1 MKRLLS
7 YFLLAALL
15 VAALSCHREGT
26 PIPRGDMSR
35 IYAEMFL
42 LDQRIGDAGWDKRRI
57 ADTMLVYEAVFA
69 KYGYTVDDFRSSQ
82 NKYIKDARRYAKMLK
97 KSVGILETE
106 KKALK
111 KEKATLDAILE
122 ARRGT
127 ARYSPN
133 RILLLDTLTFLD
145 SISSFDFQKGL
156 DTAYFG
162 PEMVVWSDTVYVEIQ

>member
-7 YFLLAALL
+7 YSLLAALL
-15 VAALSCHREGT
+15 VTALSCHRNGT

-42 LDQRIGDAGWDKRRI
+42 LDQRIGSDWNKRRM
-57 ADTMLVYEAVFA
+57 ADTTLVYEAVFA
-69 KYGYTVDDFRSSQ
+69 KYGYTADDFRASQ
-82 NKYIKDARRYAKMLK
+82 EKYIKDARRYAKMLK
-97 KSVGILETE
+97 KSVSILESE
-106 KKALK
+106 NKVLK
-111 KEKATLDAILE
+111 KEKARLDAILE

-127 ARYSPN
+127 DRYSPN

-145 SISSFDFQKGL
+145 SISSFDFQEGL

-162 PEMVVWSDTVYVEIQ
+162 PEMVVWRDTVHVEVR